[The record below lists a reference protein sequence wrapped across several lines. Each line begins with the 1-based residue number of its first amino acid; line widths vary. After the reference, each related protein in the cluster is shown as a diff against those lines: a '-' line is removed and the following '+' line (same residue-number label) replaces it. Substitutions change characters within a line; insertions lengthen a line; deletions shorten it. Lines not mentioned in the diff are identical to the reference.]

1 MSEESNDEINVGNI
15 SHSQNIAIGRNAQV
29 IVYPDYRPD
38 AVYNL
43 PPPNPHFVGRVD
55 QLEMIAANFASAANP
70 LVVTQAIAGLGGV
83 GKTQLALAYAHRHK
97 AAYDLI
103 WQLPANE
110 PAALDDALRRL
121 GAALRLPVQ
130 TADAPTARQLVL
142 SWLNGGHQR
151 WLLLYDNVDQM
162 TQRDLRPYLPG
173 GGHVLITSRQPQWQQ
188 AAGTSPRCM
197 AASRRRLAATAASA
211 ITSRRKSLPRQD
223 RLATWSWAMK
233 THL

>member
-1 MSEESNDEINVGNI
+1 MGNVSNQGAIAQGKDSQATVNVYHYHGEPPKFPI
-15 SHSQNIAIGRNAQV
+15 
-29 IVYPDYRPD
+29 
-38 AVYNL
+38 YNL
-43 PPPNPHFVGRVD
+43 PPKNPNFVGRIELLTAIHATFQQAD
-55 QLEMIAANFASAANP
+55 ASIAI
-70 LVVTQAIAGLGGV
+70 TQAIAGLGGV

-188 AAGTSPRCM
+188 AA
-197 AASRRRLAATAASA
+197 
-211 ITSRRKSLPRQD
+211 
-223 RLATWSWAMK
+223 
-233 THL
+233 